1 MDLTKDN
8 FDKEVLQTEMPVIVD
23 FWAAWCGPCRAI
35 SPIVEEIGTEYEGKA
50 KVVKVNVDEEG
61 ELAMRYGI
69 MSLPTLKYFKN
80 GQQVGEIVGAA
91 PKTSIVAE
99 LQKHL

>member
-35 SPIVEEIGTEYEGKA
+35 SPIVEEIGTEYAGKA

-61 ELAMRYGI
+61 ELAMRYGV

-91 PKTSIVAE
+91 PKASIVSE

>member
-35 SPIVEEIGTEYEGKA
+35 SPIVEEIGTEYADKA

-69 MSLPTLKYFKN
+69 MSIPTLKFFKN

-91 PKTSIVAE
+91 PKVSIVSE
-99 LQKHL
+99 LEKHL

>member
-35 SPIVEEIGTEYEGKA
+35 SPIVEEIGTEYADKA

-61 ELAMRYGI
+61 ELAMRYGV

-91 PKTSIVAE
+91 PKASIVAE

>member
-1 MDLTKDN
+1 MNLTKDN
-8 FDKEVLQTEMPVIVD
+8 FEKEVLQSEIPVIVD

-35 SPIVEEIGTEYEGKA
+35 SPIVEEIGTEYSGKA

-69 MSLPTLKYFKN
+69 MSIPTLKFFKN

-91 PKTSIVAE
+91 PKASMTAE